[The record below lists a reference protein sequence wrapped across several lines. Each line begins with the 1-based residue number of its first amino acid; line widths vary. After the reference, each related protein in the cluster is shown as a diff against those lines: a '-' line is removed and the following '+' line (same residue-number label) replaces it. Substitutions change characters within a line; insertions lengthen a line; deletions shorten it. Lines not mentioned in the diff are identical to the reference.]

1 MFERFTRASRSVV
14 IDAQAHA
21 RRLGHRP
28 IGTEHLLLAIA
39 SAPGTAS
46 DLLSAAGVTANDVE
60 SDLATMGG
68 PTRSSDRDDLASIG
82 IDLDRVLDAATATFG
97 ADAVDSSD
105 RDSPRGRRARHR
117 HRRADR
123 SVRHLPFSA
132 RAKTAL
138 GLALRES
145 IRIGTRSIT
154 PEHVLLGVLRE
165 GRGLACEVLARRHV
179 SFPVLRAD
187 LEQSLRAA
195 V

>member
-1 MFERFTRASRSVV
+1 MFERFTREARSVV
-14 IDAQAHA
+14 TDAQAYA

-39 SAPGTAS
+39 SAQGPAS
-46 DLLSAAGVTANDVE
+46 DLLSAAGVTASDVE
-60 SDLATMGG
+60 SDLATMGA
-68 PTRSSDRDDLASIG
+68 PPRSSDRDALASIG
-82 IDLDRVLDAATATFG
+82 IDLDRVLDAASATFG
-97 ADAVDSSD
+97 ADALGPSD
-105 RDSPRGRRARHR
+105 RDSSRGRKSRHGR
-117 HRRADR
+117 RRADR

-165 GRGLACEVLARRHV
+165 GRGLACEILAGRHV
-179 SFPVLRAD
+179 SFAVLRAD